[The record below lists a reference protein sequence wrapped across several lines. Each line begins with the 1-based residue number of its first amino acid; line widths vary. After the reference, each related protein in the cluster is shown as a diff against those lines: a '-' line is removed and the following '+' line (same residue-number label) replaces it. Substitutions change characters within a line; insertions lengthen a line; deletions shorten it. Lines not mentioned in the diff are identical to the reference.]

1 MRHHFLLMC
10 MAFGLASGVEAQE
23 VSCVNPVTQ
32 IDMTQCAWA
41 DFEAADG
48 ELNWVYGSVIA
59 AARNGGFEEEIR
71 VAQRAWIGF
80 RDAACT
86 AEAAPYEGGSI
97 QPMIE
102 ARCLERVTLARID
115 DLQYFLDF

>member
-1 MRHHFLLMC
+1 LLLC
-10 MAFGLASGVEAQE
+10 VALVLASGVQPQA
-23 VSCVNPVTQ
+23 VSCVNPATQ

-48 ELNWVYGSVIA
+48 ELNWIYGAVIA
-59 AARNGGFEEEIR
+59 AARNGGFEDEIR
-71 VAQRAWIGF
+71 AAQRAWIGF
-80 RDAACT
+80 RDAACE
-86 AEAAPYEGGSI
+86 AEAAPYDGGSI

-102 ARCLERVTLARID
+102 ARCLERVTLARIE